1 MGIETRVKEMRK
13 HLNLTQTEF
22 GDSLGVSRDVINSYE
37 RGRVTPSQTFVEL
50 LCMKYDVN
58 PDWLLHGDGEMFRD
72 RTVEDELQDFLA
84 NVVTDDD
91 ESIRKRFILA
101 LSKLD
106 GDDWKTV
113 EKFLD
118 AFTGAQKEKDTE

>member
-1 MGIETRVKEMRK
+1 MGIETRIKEMRK

-37 RGRVTPSQTFVEL
+37 RGRVTPTQTFVEL

-58 PDWLLHGDGEMFRD
+58 PEWLKHGTGDMFLERD
-72 RTVEDELQDFLA
+72 SDDEINDFLSSIM
-84 NVVTDDD
+84 DDD
-91 ESIRKRFILA
+91 DTSIRKRFILA
-101 LSKLD
+101 LSKFD

-113 EKFLD
+113 EKFID
-118 AFTGAQKEKDTE
+118 SFMQKEKDDQ

>member
-1 MGIETRVKEMRK
+1 MGIETRIKEMRK

-37 RGRVTPSQTFVEL
+37 RGRVTPTQTFVEL

-58 PDWLLHGDGEMFRD
+58 PDWLIHGTGEMFIAPD
-72 RTVEDELQDFLA
+72 
-84 NVVTDDD
+84 TDDEIAAFLSQIMCD
-91 ESIRKRFILA
+91 DDSSIRKRFILA
-101 LSKLD
+101 LSKFN

-113 EKFLD
+113 EKFID
-118 AFTGAQKEKDTE
+118 SFTQKEKDDQ